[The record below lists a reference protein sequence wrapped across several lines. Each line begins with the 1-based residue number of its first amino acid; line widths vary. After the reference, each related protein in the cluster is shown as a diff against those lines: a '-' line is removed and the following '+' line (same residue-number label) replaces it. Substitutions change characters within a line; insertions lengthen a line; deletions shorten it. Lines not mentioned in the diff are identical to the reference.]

1 MVHTCNQHLG
11 GRGRIVSLR
20 PVSKERKKEFG
31 AGGVVEHLPNKC
43 KTEFKPQYCQK
54 KEKKKFE
61 CT

>member
-1 MVHTCNQHLG
+1 
-11 GRGRIVSLR
+11 VSLR